1 MEIFRYVRS
10 LPLSLKSHLLTE
22 LSWDKLSKLDLEY
35 SESFSSLPS
44 GKPGVRNNTAVDR
57 LVMS

>member
-10 LPLSLKSHLLTE
+10 LPLSLNSHLLTE

-44 GKPGVRNNTAVDR
+44 GKPGVRSSTAADG
-57 LVMS
+57 LVIS